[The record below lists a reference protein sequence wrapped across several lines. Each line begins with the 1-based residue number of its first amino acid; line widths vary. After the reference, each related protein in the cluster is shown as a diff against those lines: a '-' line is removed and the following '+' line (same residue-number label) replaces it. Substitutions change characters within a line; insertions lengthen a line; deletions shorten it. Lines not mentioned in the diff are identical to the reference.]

1 MKTVGVSPLHVYMKL
16 SLLYTLVS
24 NYCNVLC
31 IIFMVVGIIN
41 IYFSSVKTVG
51 VSPLH
56 LYMRLRLI
64 YTLVSNNCNVL

>member
-1 MKTVGVSPLHVYMKL
+1 MKL

-24 NYCNVLC
+24 NYGNVLC
-31 IIFMVVGIIN
+31 IFFMVVGIIN

-56 LYMRLRLI
+56 LYMKLRLI
-64 YTLVSNNCNVL
+64 YTLVTNNCNVL